1 MPASKRTGHWD
12 IRIQGHADTQ
22 MGWAIQRLN
31 GQLDGQ
37 KHSDI
42 AMGGHCKRSYRS
54 AAAAHSGARIV
65 SYKQKKKKKKKT
77 TTTISFS
84 IQKYCGIPEY
94 IFPIFFMIEKYAH
107 NHCSKPFHAASFS
120 FSVWLSIRTLP
131 H

>member
-22 MGWAIQRLN
+22 MGWAIQRLY

-42 AMGGHCKRSYRS
+42 AMVGHCKRSYRS

-65 SYKQKKKKKKKT
+65 SYNQKKKKKRKKLQLLLAFLFKN
-77 TTTISFS
+77 IVAYLNIYFLYS
-84 IQKYCGIPEY
+84 
-94 IFPIFFMIEKYAH
+94 
-107 NHCSKPFHAASFS
+107 
-120 FSVWLSIRTLP
+120 L
-131 H
+131 